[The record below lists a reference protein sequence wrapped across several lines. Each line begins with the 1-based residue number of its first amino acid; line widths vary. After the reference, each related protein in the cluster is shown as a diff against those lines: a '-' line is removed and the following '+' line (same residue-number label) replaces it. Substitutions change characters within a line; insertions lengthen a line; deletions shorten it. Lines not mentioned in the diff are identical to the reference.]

1 MNFAGN
7 NFVVLNLDILPLLEI
22 FTVHIL
28 QIAAV
33 IVAFKLIALITED
46 VIGKF
51 ICELHYLKI
60 KILINWPSIILCTAS
75 SQYKTEINYT
85 FIMQR
90 LGILTTHKS

>member
-1 MNFAGN
+1 MVNFAGN
-7 NFVVLNLDILPLLEI
+7 NFVVLNLDILPPLEI

-28 QIAAV
+28 QIAAL

-60 KILINWPSIILCTAS
+60 KILINWP
-75 SQYKTEINYT
+75 
-85 FIMQR
+85 
-90 LGILTTHKS
+90 